1 MPPEEEEVA
10 VGAEEEGEVE
20 VEVEAVEVDEVEDEE
35 AVEEVTIP
43 GTTMAMIMIIPTIIM
58 TITMIIVIV
67 VIVGG
72 TIIPD
77 MVRHG
82 TVEVM
87 GAAETD
93 TILGKT
99 RVPQILTHVPDLNC
113 YWACAAPIMAT
124 TMGNSTHTT
133 TTELLHMDTETTTT
147 TIINTAI
154 TNMMFYGVLLSCF
167 LVIAV
172 KVTADCIDGIHN
184 VVIVE
189 SFKDRNRPVY
199 IKNVVARVYDLDMK
213 PTCANNRPAVQ
224 MPGYVKIME
233 GQVTVPRH
241 YDLVKDGEMK
251 ITVKGLDYSDEI
263 CSDGVSNYL
272 VIPNHFCHI
281 KLCEWIGNE
290 MCELLE
296 KAGTHTVKELEQKL
310 KFNATMRLPD
320 PPSLLGVTLL
330 DLFNGEFNIAF
341 SIESEGK
348 KIVDWDIPTNE
359 QFLQIGVD
367 METENDE

>member
-124 TMGNSTHTT
+124 TMGNISSCRLSLYKT
-133 TTELLHMDTETTTT
+133 
-147 TIINTAI
+147 
-154 TNMMFYGVLLSCF
+154 MFYGVLLSCF